1 VTEGIIK
8 TFALSSFFLLGIL
21 LAPKPL
27 WADASKPP
35 TNEMLLERI
44 EQLERR
50 AEQQARQQIISEM
63 RTKYPSLNIIGF
75 GNTSFS
81 TTDEAGKTSGFR
93 MGQFVLHFSSALS
106 PRVSFFGEMSITARR
121 DAGEGDPKASGFDVE
136 IERNIIRF
144 DQGDH
149 LKISIGRFHTPIN
162 WWNAAFHHGIWL
174 QTTIDRPSMLGTLVP
189 IHFMGITFQGALGKS
204 SLNLAYN
211 VGMGNGRGK
220 VLGRAGDAGDVNNN
234 KAWFVNVLSKPDRFF
249 GLDAGFSAYGD
260 QITTASGAVFDEM
273 IFSAHLIWSKENPE
287 VISEYANIRHEA
299 KVGGRTF
306 EHQSA
311 YLQIAYRLPWLE
323 ARFKPYARYEY
334 NELDSAEPT
343 FTLSSLF
350 ERRAIAGLRF
360 DVSTY
365 AAFKLEYRKEKKDS
379 GLESNS
385 GLAQV
390 SFTF

>member
-1 VTEGIIK
+1 MTEGIIK
-8 TFALSSFFLLGIL
+8 ILALTGFFLFGFFFVPE
-21 LAPKPL
+21 AL
-27 WADASKPP
+27 WADTSNPP

-50 AEQQARQQIISEM
+50 SEQQTRQQIISEM
-63 RTKYPSLNIIGF
+63 RTKYPSLNILGF
-75 GNTSFS
+75 GNISFS
-81 TTDEAGKTSGFR
+81 TTDEAGKTSSFR

-106 PRVSFFGEMSITARR
+106 PRVSYFGEISITARR

-149 LKISIGRFHTPIN
+149 LKISAGRFHTPIN
-162 WWNAAFHHGIWL
+162 WWNSTFHHGVWL

-189 IHFMGITFQGALGKS
+189 IHFLGVVLEGALGES

-249 GLDAGFSAYGD
+249 GLDIGASLYGD
-260 QITTASGAVFDEM
+260 QITTTSGAVFDEM

-299 KVGGRTF
+299 KSGGATF
-306 EHQSA
+306 DHQSA
-311 YLQIAYRLPWLE
+311 YLQIAYRLPWFQ
-323 ARFKPYARYEY
+323 ARFKPYARYEH
-334 NELDSAEPT
+334 NKLDPAEPP
-343 FTLSSLF
+343 LSPTSLF
-350 ERRAIAGLRF
+350 KRRAIAGLRF
-360 DVSTY
+360 DVSSY
-365 AAFKLEYRKEKKDS
+365 AAFKVEYRKEKKDS
-379 GLESNS
+379 GSDNNS